1 MLIQQILENLNIEH
15 IETPEKIAGDV
26 YTLAESRVA
35 NAAADEGG
43 FGFERNAIA
52 AEVDKILIDVKS
64 IVHKMIERS

>member
-1 MLIQQILENLNIEH
+1 MLIQHLLETLGPEQ

-26 YTLAESRVA
+26 YALAEARVA
-35 NAAADEGG
+35 DQAADEGG